1 MKRALTIIGSLHLVS
16 IVCVFDQ
23 ATYSTVCEI
32 KWKKPL
38 KFRNCLLM
46 MGIFHVLTNNMG
58 IPKKRFYD
66 AGMKYVLVQSATI
79 AEGSIERALNEK
91 IYNRGVRQYKI
102 FYEALVR
109 LMIRDVF
116 QGVEDCCMEGSAKK
130 LHSMGEFTNETY
142 VEIKNDSKFVSVY
155 RGFLDLKSQ
164 WEENC
169 TDLQEFWLSYID
181 MVDILLNTLYAVRS
195 GDWYF
200 LLKLH

>member
-23 ATYSTVCEI
+23 AIYSTACEI

-46 MGIFHVLTNNMG
+46 MGIFHLLTNNMG
-58 IPKKRFYD
+58 ILKKRFYD
-66 AGMKYVLVQSATI
+66 AGMKYVLLQSATI

-130 LHSMGEFTNETY
+130 LHPMGEFTNETY

-169 TDLQEFWLSYID
+169 TDLEKFWLSYID

-195 GDWYF
+195 GDWYL